1 MEYWMGV
8 FVHTFAGIV
17 GIQRGWS
24 PGFLNVARTALLT
37 LVSTRVVLASADQSE
52 RILGIGEIT
61 AVSMA
66 VTHAPATDRHVL
78 DAVVVLDRHR
88 TRDCNPGI
96 PNPGHIFYPKT
107 GLKLP
112 DWLQKSHHK

>member
-78 DAVVVLDRHR
+78 DAVVVLD
-88 TRDCNPGI
+88 TQN
-96 PNPGHIFYPKT
+96 
-107 GLKLP
+107 
-112 DWLQKSHHK
+112 